1 MCEAVENQ
9 LLTDA
14 AGRNALFKIHV
25 SLGKIVNNLDAA
37 ADPADA
43 TLLAGR
49 RSTSR
54 RTSVA
59 VEDRTV
65 AEDKTIVTQADIKE
79 EGDGDEDADSND
91 GTIVPNKK
99 EGESLVDELLS
110 DQEGG

>member
-79 EGDGDEDADSND
+79 EVDEDADSND
-91 GTIVPNKK
+91 GTIVPNKE